1 MDNLQTIGKQI
12 AKIFR
17 KNGLSYQQ
25 TKKVVAYARHEC
37 GLKAPSQRKGV
48 IDRLTRSEEERFINE
63 AYGIDGRRGL
73 MLRTLLET
81 GLRVSEF
88 IALQVEDISFEERL
102 IIVRAGK
109 GGKQRE
115 VPITQSLAR
124 ELRLYVGVRN
134 TGPVFQSPRGG
145 QYSAR
150 RVQQMVAETAEAAG
164 IIKRVYPH
172 LLRHTIATRLLN
184 AGMPIEL
191 VQKMLGHERLDT
203 TRIYAQ
209 SETATMKKGFD
220 LAMKNRELA
229 DLRI

>member
-1 MDNLQTIGKQI
+1 MDDLQAIGKQI

-25 TKKVVAYARHEC
+25 TKKVIAYARREC
-37 GLKAPSQRKGV
+37 GLKASSQSKGAV
-48 IDRLTRSEEERFINE
+48 DRLTRSEEERFINE
-63 AYGIDGRRGL
+63 AYGIDGKRGL

-88 IALQVEDISFEERL
+88 NALQIEDISFEERL

-124 ELRLYVGVRN
+124 EMRLYVGVRN
-134 TGPVFQSPRGG
+134 TGPAFQSPRGG

-150 RVQQMVAETAEAAG
+150 RIQQMVAETAEVAG
-164 IIKRVYPH
+164 ITKRVYPH

-209 SETATMKKGFD
+209 SETTTMRKGFD
-220 LAMKNRELA
+220 LAMKNREVG
-229 DLRI
+229 

>member
-1 MDNLQTIGKQI
+1 MSDFQAVGKQI

-25 TKKVVAYARHEC
+25 TKKVVAYARREC

-48 IDRLTRSEEERFINE
+48 VERLTRSEEERFINE
-63 AYGIDGRRGL
+63 AYRIDGRRGL
-73 MLRTLLET
+73 MQRTLLET

-115 VPITQSLAR
+115 VPITRSLAR
-124 ELRLYVGVRN
+124 ELRLYVGMRN

-150 RVQQMVAETAEAAG
+150 RVQQMVAETAEAAE
-164 IIKRVYPH
+164 IKKRVYPH
-172 LLRHTIATRLLN
+172 LLRQTIATRLHN
-184 AGMPIEL
+184 AGMSIEL

-209 SETATMKKGFD
+209 SETATMRKGFD
-220 LAMKNRELA
+220 LAMQKRENV
-229 DLRI
+229 